1 MSFQQG
7 LSGLNAASKSL
18 DVIGNNVANASTVG
32 FKGSRAEFADVYA
45 TSLSGAGGSNIGIG
59 TTVSSVAQ
67 QFSQGNI
74 TVTNNPL
81 DVAINGNGFFR
92 LDTNGTIT
100 YSRNGQFRL
109 DKDGYLVNASGQNVT
124 GYPPNSS
131 GGVTTAAPIPL
142 QVSSADLPP
151 STTTEASVNVNLD
164 SRATALSSAAF
175 DLNDSTT
182 YQGATSTSVFDS
194 LGNSHSLSMYFVKT
208 AANSWDVYGAND
220 GTQIGTTPIGQVNFL
235 SSGAIDTATTTMP
248 IALNLPVS
256 TGAQP
261 VTMTLDMT
269 GSTQFGSSFGVNS
282 LAQDGYASG
291 KLTGFSVSADGMV
304 TGRYSNGQTRAQ
316 GQVALTSFNNPQ
328 GLTSLG
334 NNQWGETTASGPA
347 LTGSPNSGTFGVLQS
362 GATEDPNID
371 LTAEL
376 VNMITAQRVYQAN
389 AQTIKT
395 QDSVMQTLV
404 NLR

>member
-1 MSFQQG
+1 MSFAQG
-7 LSGLNAASKSL
+7 LSGLNAAAKSL

-32 FKGSRAEFADVYA
+32 FKGARAEFADVYA
-45 TSLSGAGGSNIGIG
+45 TSISGAGGSNIGIG
-59 TTVSSVAQ
+59 VSVATVAQ

-74 TVTNNPL
+74 SVTSNPL
-81 DVAINGNGFFR
+81 DVAINGNGFYR
-92 LDTNGTIT
+92 LSTNGSIT
-100 YSRNGQFRL
+100 YSRNGQFEL
-109 DKDGYLVNASGQNVT
+109 DKDGFVVNATGQHLT

-131 GGVTTAAPIPL
+131 GGVSTASPTDL

-151 STTTEASVNVNLD
+151 ATTTKATANVNLD
-164 SRATALSSAAF
+164 SRATISAAAF
-175 DLNDSTT
+175 NMSDSTT
-182 YQGATSTSVFDS
+182 YQGATSTSVYDS
-194 LGNSHSLSMYFVKT
+194 LGNSHTLSMYFVKN

-220 GTQIGTTPIGQVNFL
+220 GTQISATPIGSVNFL

-248 IALNLPVS
+248 IALTLPVTS
-256 TGAQP
+256 GASSIG
-261 VTMTLDMT
+261 MNLDLT
-269 GSTQFGSSFGVNS
+269 GSTQFGSAFGVNS

-291 KLTGFSVSADGMV
+291 KLTGYAVTADGTI

-316 GQVALTSFNNPQ
+316 GQIALSAFANPQ

-334 NNQWGETTASGPA
+334 NNQWAETAASGVPLSGA
-347 LTGSPNSGTFGVLQS
+347 PSSGSLGVLQS
-362 GATEDPNID
+362 GAVEEANVD